1 MPRLRNFFVYVIEL
15 ESSVSELLKWIQKNP
30 NQEYS
35 PCFYVGASAHSP
47 ACRLNQHLHATTQY
61 STECICEFNMG
72 RLVRSRG
79 NRYVR
84 EYGIDLADP
93 SFHPKK
99 TVFGTMEE
107 AMKTEEAFARLLRK
121 EGYGAWQG

>member
-1 MPRLRNFFVYVIEL
+1 M
-15 ESSVSELLKWIQKNP
+15 
-30 NQEYS
+30 
-35 PCFYVGASAHSP
+35 
-47 ACRLNQHLHATTQY
+47 
-61 STECICEFNMG
+61 
-72 RLVRSRG
+72 
-79 NRYVR
+79 YVR

-107 AMKTEEAFARLLRK
+107 AMKAEEAFARLLRK